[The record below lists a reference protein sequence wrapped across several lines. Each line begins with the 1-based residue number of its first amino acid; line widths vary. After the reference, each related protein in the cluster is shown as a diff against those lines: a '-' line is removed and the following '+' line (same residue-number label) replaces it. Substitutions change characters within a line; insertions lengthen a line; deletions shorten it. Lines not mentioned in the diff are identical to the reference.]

1 MATKKKS
8 KTKKKIAKKITPKPK
23 KQSKKS
29 TKKPEFEK
37 ENSIKEE
44 KNVLSICNMP
54 KSEMKK
60 VSEYLYGTAY

>member
-1 MATKKKS
+1 MKGLNFYGDNKKIIINHNTMKYLKNQNLKKK
-8 KTKKKIAKKITPKPK
+8 TVLKKK
-23 KQSKKS
+23 
-29 TKKPEFEK
+29 
-37 ENSIKEE
+37 